1 MLLYL
6 RFPFLGELSGYEAH
20 CRPSH
25 NIRRLCYNKATLT
38 DTFKKLAE
46 ALEMKIIMGPDFLEV
61 PLDETK
67 LQSNKFQDEG
77 GITGMCVISTSHMSI
92 HCWPIRK
99 CFSMDVFSCKD
110 FDANKAKEIIW
121 NLLGVEEGNLVA
133 INRYFPR
140 R

>member
-1 MLLYL
+1 MKHGAGLHIILD
-6 RFPFLGELSGYEAH
+6 GYVKD
-20 CRPSH
+20 PSVF
-25 NIRRLCYNKATLT
+25 NGPALKNA
-38 DTFKKLAE
+38 FEKLAE
-46 ALEMKIIMGPDFLEV
+46 ELEMKIIMGPDFLEV
-61 PLDETK
+61 ELDPSK
-67 LQSNKFQDEG
+67 LQSDVFQDEG

-121 NLLGVEEGNLVA
+121 SLLGVEEGNLVA
-133 INRYFPR
+133 VNRYFPR

>member
-1 MLLYL
+1 
-6 RFPFLGELSGYEAH
+6 
-20 CRPSH
+20 
-25 NIRRLCYNKATLT
+25 
-38 DTFKKLAE
+38 
-46 ALEMKIIMGPDFLEV
+46 MKIIMGPDFLEV

-67 LQSNKFQDEG
+67 LQSDKFQDEG

>member
-1 MLLYL
+1 MKHNAGLHIILD
-6 RFPFLGELSGYEAH
+6 GYV
-20 CRPSH
+20 RDPSVF
-25 NIRRLCYNKATLT
+25 NAPALKNA
-38 DTFKKLAE
+38 FEKLAE

-61 PLDETK
+61 ELDPTK
-67 LQSNKFQDEG
+67 LQSETFQDEG

-110 FDANKAKEIIW
+110 FDGDKAKDIIW

-133 INRYFPR
+133 VNRYFPR
-140 R
+140 K